1 MMTSLMRIF
10 MTTSTRAVSELCYSD
25 IISATSNK
33 NLIRLVRVVILSRST
48 VFELCYSDINS
59 ATLNKLIY
67 LIRLVHVVSDSVENV
82 DRRFD
87 TTWVRPTDELTV
99 QSAARQQIY
108 RSQVGISVSIYR
120 SQVGISMSIYRSQV
134 G

>member
-25 IISATSNK
+25 IISAT
-33 NLIRLVRVVILSRST
+33 
-48 VFELCYSDINS
+48 
-59 ATLNKLIY
+59 LNKLIY

-82 DRRFD
+82 ERRFD

-108 RSQVGISVSIYR
+108 RSQVGIS
-120 SQVGISMSIYRSQV
+120 MSIYRSQV

>member
-1 MMTSLMRIF
+1 

-59 ATLNKLIY
+59 ATLNKRIY
-67 LIRLVHVVSDSVENV
+67 LIRLVHVVILSRTSIEDS
-82 DRRFD
+82 
-87 TTWVRPTDELTV
+87 TRPGLGLPT
-99 QSAARQQIY
+99 S
-108 RSQVGISVSIYR
+108 
-120 SQVGISMSIYRSQV
+120 
-134 G
+134 